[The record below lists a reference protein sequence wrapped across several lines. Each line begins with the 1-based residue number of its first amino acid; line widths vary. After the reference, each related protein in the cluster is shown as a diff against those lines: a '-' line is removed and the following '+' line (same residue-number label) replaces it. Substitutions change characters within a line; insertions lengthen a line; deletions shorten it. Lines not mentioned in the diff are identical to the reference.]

1 MTAIETYDLAIG
13 YDSPLYSGV
22 NLTLQQGELVCL
34 LGLNG
39 AGKSTLLRTL
49 CCFLRPLGGTMK
61 IMGKPMEKIHPEEL
75 SKEMGIVLTEKV
87 SAGGVTV
94 RELVSMGR
102 YPHTGFFGRL
112 ADRDREIVDRALELV
127 GLTCFEGRH
136 LGELSD
142 GERQKSF
149 IAKALA
155 QECPIIIL
163 DEPTAFLD
171 ITSRME
177 LMVML
182 RNLADKEKKA
192 IIVST
197 HDLDS
202 ALQSAHTLWLMDKNY
217 GCPER
222 CGTIRCGS
230 PAGLAGD
237 GTLEAF
243 FSRGPLRFDPS
254 AGRLTIR

>member
-22 NLTLQQGELVCL
+22 NLSLQQGELVCL

-49 CCFLRPLGGTMK
+49 CGFLRPLGGTMK

-202 ALQSAHTLWLMDKNY
+202 ALQSAHTLWLMDKSD

-222 CGTIRCGS
+222 YGAIRCGS